1 MRPRHDVRF
10 VVGNRAIRDP
20 GRAEVHDPTTARLS
34 YPRTRKVNQVDTYFG
49 TKIADPYR
57 WLEDDNAAETK
68 AWVEAQNKVTFGY
81 LGKLPYRKALKARL
95 TQLANYPRA
104 EGAFQKA
111 ERIFVYKNSG
121 LQNQSVLFVQEG
133 LQGKPELLIDPN
145 ALAADGTARLTG
157 FVVSKDAKYGAYGV
171 SRSGS
176 DWNDCQIIEI
186 ATKKTLP
193 ETLTW
198 LKFGIDVSWRGS
210 EGFFYS
216 RYPQPE
222 KGKEL
227 TAKNEHQKIYFHK
240 VGTLQ
245 SEDVLVY
252 EDTAHPDRTFSFQL
266 TEDERYE
273 VLLASDPGWRGNALF
288 FRAAGSS
295 AAFTPIVP
303 EIGEDSFTVLDN
315 VGAAFLI
322 LTNQKAPNQKVV
334 LYDPAVGDLKAAKTV
349 LPERPENIN
358 SITTAGGR
366 LLVSY
371 LKDVTSWVL
380 IYDYSGKKERELALP
395 GLGSASVVGGEKDAK
410 EVFYSFTS
418 FNYPET
424 LYRYTLATGA
434 SEIFWAPQLKGF
446 RPSDYN
452 VEQAFFRSKD
462 GTRVP
467 IFVLGKKGTKKN
479 GANPTLL
486 YGYGG
491 FNVSLTPFFSS
502 LLIGWLEQGGVYAL
516 ANLRGGSE
524 YGEKWHEAGMRD
536 RKQNVFDDCIAA
548 AQWLIQQRYT
558 SPEKLALQ
566 GGSNGGLLVGAVIN
580 QRPELFAAAL
590 PAVGVMDMLRFQ
602 RFTAG
607 KFWTAEYGSSTSSA
621 KEFKTLFAYSPL
633 HNIRKGG
640 KYPAVMVSTADHD
653 DRVVPAHSFK
663 YTATL
668 QEKASHLKPLLIRI
682 ETKSGHGSSSL
693 SKAIEETADS
703 YAFLFAN
710 LGVQPRF

>member
-1 MRPRHDVRF
+1 MKQL
-10 VVGNRAIRDP
+10 A
-20 GRAEVHDPTTARLS
+20 TARLS

-49 TKIADPYR
+49 TKITDPYR

-81 LGKLPYRKALKARL
+81 LEKLPYRKQLKARL
-95 TQLANYPRA
+95 TQLANYPRT

-111 ERIFVYKNSG
+111 GWIFVYKNTG

-133 LQGKPELLIDPN
+133 LQGKPELLLDPN

-157 FVVSKDAKYGAYGV
+157 FLVSKDGKYGAYGV
-171 SRSGS
+171 SKSGS
-176 DWNDCQIIEI
+176 DWNDCRIIEI
-186 ATKKTLP
+186 ATKKVLP

-198 LKFGIDVSWRGS
+198 LKFGIDLSWRGS
-210 EGFFYS
+210 EGFFYP

-240 VGTLQ
+240 VGTPQ

-252 EDTAHPDRTFSFQL
+252 EDTAHPDRGVSLLL

-273 VLLASDPGWRGNALF
+273 ILTTGDPGKRGNALF
-288 FRAAGSS
+288 FRPAGSS
-295 AAFTPIVP
+295 ATFTPIVP

-334 LYDPAVGDLKAAKTV
+334 LYDPAGGDLKGAKV
-349 LPERPENIN
+349 VIPERLENID

-371 LKDVTSWVL
+371 LKDATSRVQ
-380 IYDYSGKKERELALP
+380 IYDYTGNKESELTLP
-395 GLGSASVVGGEKDAK
+395 GLGSVSVSGGEKSSQ

-418 FNYPET
+418 FNYPST
-424 LYRYTLATGA
+424 LFRYTLATGA
-434 SEIFWAPQLKGF
+434 SEVFWAPQLKGF
-446 RPSDYN
+446 QPSDYR

-467 IFVLGKKGTKKN
+467 IFVMAKKSLEKN
-479 GANPTLL
+479 RANPTLL
-486 YGYGG
+486 YAYGG
-491 FNVSLTPFFSS
+491 FNIPMTPFFSS
-502 LLIGWLEQGGVYAL
+502 LLIGWLEQGGVYAV

-524 YGEKWHEAGMRD
+524 YGEKWHEAGMRE

-558 SPEKLALQ
+558 SAAKLALQ

-640 KYPAVMVSTADHD
+640 QYPAVMISTADHD

-663 YTATL
+663 YAATL
-668 QEKASHLKPLLIRI
+668 QERASHHKPLLIRI

-710 LGVQPRF
+710 LGARPRF